1 MIELNSNTAQ
11 QDIRRVD
18 YYSGNQDKYEKNT
31 QSIQVRNENTGN
43 LVKEKEIFALK
54 EGQEEEPLENVY
66 QSLEFDKNNEDIESR
81 QREIHFRSNK
91 SSKQYFTIHIHRLDE
106 TTRRS

>member
-1 MIELNSNTAQ
+1 MVKDWEKDNGGLDDNQRATAQRMIELNSNTAQ

-43 LVKEKEIFALK
+43 LVKKKRNFCFERRTRGRTF
-54 EGQEEEPLENVY
+54 
-66 QSLEFDKNNEDIESR
+66 
-81 QREIHFRSNK
+81 RECL
-91 SSKQYFTIHIHRLDE
+91 SKP
-106 TTRRS
+106 

>member
-43 LVKEKEIFALK
+43 LVKKKEIFALK

-66 QSLEFDKNNEDIESR
+66 QSLEFDKNNEEYR
-81 QREIHFRSNK
+81 KPPERNPF
-91 SSKQYFTIHIHRLDE
+91 
-106 TTRRS
+106 

>member
-43 LVKEKEIFALK
+43 LVKKKKKFL
-54 EGQEEEPLENVY
+54 L
-66 QSLEFDKNNEDIESR
+66 
-81 QREIHFRSNK
+81 
-91 SSKQYFTIHIHRLDE
+91 
-106 TTRRS
+106 